1 MIGAIAGVL
10 TGWFTVATL
19 SAFTF
24 GAIMNLSRR
33 LELARAKAPNRRRYF
48 DS

>member
-24 GAIMNLSRR
+24 GALMNLSRR
-33 LELARAKAPNRRRYF
+33 VELARVKVTPRRRYF

>member
-24 GAIMNLSRR
+24 GALMNLSRR
-33 LELARAKAPNRRRYF
+33 VELVRVRANHRRRYF